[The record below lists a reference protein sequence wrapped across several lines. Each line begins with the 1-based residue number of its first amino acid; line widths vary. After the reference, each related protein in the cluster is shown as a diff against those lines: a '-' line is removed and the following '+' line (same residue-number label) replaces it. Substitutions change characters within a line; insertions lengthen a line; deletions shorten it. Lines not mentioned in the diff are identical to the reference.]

1 MIGSVILILV
11 LVLLVSTACAGISA
25 APWIP
30 TRRSDIQRLLASANI
45 QKGDTVVDLGC
56 GDGRLV
62 IAADTMHGAH
72 GIGYE
77 ISLLQYLHARWNV
90 WRAHAKN
97 TDIRYKSLFAADL
110 RDADVVLVFLMARV
124 YDRLRPKLER
134 ELKPGARVIV
144 EAWPIPGWV
153 PAKTEKPDGR
163 LTVYTYVRPSRPIE
177 SSS

>member
-1 MIGSVILILV
+1 MIGSVLLILA
-11 LVLLVSTACAGISA
+11 LVLLVTTAYAGISA

-30 TRRSDIQRLLASANI
+30 TRRSDIRRLLASANI
-45 QKGDTVVDLGC
+45 QKGETVVDLGC

-62 IAADTMHGAH
+62 IAADTMFGAH

-77 ISLLQYLHARWNV
+77 ISLIQYLHAQWNR

-97 TDIRYKSLFAADL
+97 TEIRYKSLFAADL
-110 RDADVVLVFLMARV
+110 ARADVVLVFLMARV

-144 EAWPIPGWV
+144 EAWPIPGWE
-153 PAKTEKPDGR
+153 PAKTEKPEGR
-163 LTVYTYVRPSRPIE
+163 LTVYTYVRPPRPTR